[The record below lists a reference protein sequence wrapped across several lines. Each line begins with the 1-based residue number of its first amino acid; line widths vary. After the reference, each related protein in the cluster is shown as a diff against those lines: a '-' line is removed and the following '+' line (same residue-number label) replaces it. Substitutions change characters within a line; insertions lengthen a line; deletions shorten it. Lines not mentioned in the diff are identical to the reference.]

1 MTLTKKYKI
10 FAIATLV
17 AMVLSIV
24 TLSFVVKAKN
34 NKLKSCKEKIEV
46 YENQLNEQKELVTKL
61 AAMEA
66 IHCDVSIDLKNT
78 AVFGKNNVG
87 DINLESKM
95 VATYLR
101 GELLEL
107 LKNQDTLKNGNIQKI
122 GKSN

>member
-34 NKLKSCKEKIEV
+34 NKLKSLREKIEV
-46 YENQLNEQKELVTKL
+46 YENQLKEQKDLVTKL
-61 AAMEA
+61 ASMEA

-78 AVFGKNNVG
+78 AVFGKNNIG

-101 GELLEL
+101 CELLEL